1 MYFLENAF
9 FLYLY
14 FQGPEIFMQH
24 QGLHK
29 KGYIKIP
36 WGLHKMGLHKHFDI
50 FGGLHKKSGLGV
62 TPKKKNLC
70 SYLAIDDNLGGVVPR
85 TSLSKINF

>member
-62 TPKKKNLC
+62 TPKKKPMGGGRGTC
-70 SYLAIDDNLGGVVPR
+70 PGEMSSEVSREASTELA
-85 TSLSKINF
+85 

>member
-1 MYFLENAF
+1 
-9 FLYLY
+9 
-14 FQGPEIFMQH
+14 MQH

-62 TPKKKNLC
+62 TPKKKPMA
-70 SYLAIDDNLGGVVPR
+70 LANYS
-85 TSLSKINF
+85 SLKIL